1 MFLKPGCPPCPTSF
15 ASVAAADLARQHLEW
30 AQELESVDPWHEIS
44 GMDSWPELHE
54 AFAILKDQR
63 QADLTMTQWH
73 LVSRIS
79 ALGLGLVIS
88 LQLGSWDQC
97 SVQEADS
104 EPDGNAGAAAHRCA

>member
-1 MFLKPGCPPCPTSF
+1 MRL
-15 ASVAAADLARQHLEW
+15 VAWTRL
-30 AQELESVDPWHEIS
+30 
-44 GMDSWPELHE
+44 PELLHK

-79 ALGLGLVIS
+79 ALGFIYFVPRIRSCS
-88 LQLGSWDQC
+88 LQLGSWDQR